1 MPHSTGSACHPEPW
15 NPWNAANA
23 PRPAAALLR
32 YRHGRPEPDVAG
44 RVVIVVDDGLA
55 TGVTARAALLEIE
68 VEQYLTAAAAPSA
81 R

>member
-1 MPHSTGSACHPEPW
+1 
-15 NPWNAANA
+15 
-23 PRPAAALLR
+23 
-32 YRHGRPEPDVAG
+32 VAG